1 MDWQRAYENEELVSF
16 YQGLIRLRKQMP
28 GLCDKTAQAFER
40 IRDLWVQSQTA
51 GFTVDNL
58 VPGKHAAWTQLYI
71 AYNASDKVIERPL
84 PEGDWEILV
93 KDGRICDKAFCKGIV
108 TVEPVSAVILGKR
121 P

>member
-1 MDWQRAYENEELVSF
+1 MGHSHRRQALLWI
-16 YQGLIRLRKQMP
+16 IRFP
-28 GLCDKTAQAFER
+28 GNT
-40 IRDLWVQSQTA
+40 S
-51 GFTVDNL
+51 
-58 VPGKHAAWTQLYI
+58 AWTQLYI

-93 KDGRICDKAFCKGIV
+93 KDGRICDKAFCKDVV

>member
-1 MDWQRAYENEELVSF
+1 
-16 YQGLIRLRKQMP
+16 MP
-28 GLCDKTAQAFER
+28 GLCDKTAQAFGR
-40 IRDLWVQSQTA
+40 IRDLWAQSQA
-51 GFTVDNL
+51 VGFTVDNQD
-58 VPGKHAAWTQLYI
+58 PGNASAWTQLYI

-93 KDGRICDKAFCKGIV
+93 KDGRICDKAFCKDVV